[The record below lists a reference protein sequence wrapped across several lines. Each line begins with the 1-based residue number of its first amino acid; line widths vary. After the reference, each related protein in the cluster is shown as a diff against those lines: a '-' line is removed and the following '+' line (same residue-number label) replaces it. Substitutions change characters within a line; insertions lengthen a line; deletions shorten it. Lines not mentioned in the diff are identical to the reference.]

1 MEFLRKDATCQSSS
15 VCQQAVRLLGALQ
28 LVVLPFSKARGGEQP
43 AQDFC
48 AVTAVGA
55 HRDLLASAVRTWLL
69 SLALNVLVTVTGVG
83 RIQNGPRPEL
93 VQIP

>member
-1 MEFLRKDATCQSSS
+1 MTPPVRAAL

-28 LVVLPFSKARGGEQP
+28 LVVLPFSKARGREQP
-43 AQDFC
+43 VQDFC
-48 AVTAVGA
+48 VVTVMGA
-55 HRDLLASAVRTWLL
+55 RRDLLASAMRTWLL

-83 RIQNGPRPEL
+83 RIQNGPRLEL